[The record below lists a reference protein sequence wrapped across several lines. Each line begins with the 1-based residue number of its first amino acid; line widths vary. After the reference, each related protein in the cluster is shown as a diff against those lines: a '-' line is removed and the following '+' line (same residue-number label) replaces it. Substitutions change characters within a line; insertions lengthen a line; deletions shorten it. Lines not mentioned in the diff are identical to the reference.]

1 MTPQSELGKVVGE
14 ILSKA
19 SGTSYWDNPF
29 QVTSVKVS
37 LSFTDLKFYPNPTPG
52 LLGRCETLQ
61 RKSEDDISTQ
71 TVGVIAK
78 LPVEIPSCLQC
89 EFAESFYSL
98 FKQSKVLLQNVVVST
113 FQEFHSISDIN
124 NVIAHCSRVSKTIIR
139 TSRIRI
145 RDLMLIKVC

>member
-1 MTPQSELGKVVGE
+1 M
-14 ILSKA
+14 
-19 SGTSYWDNPF
+19 
-29 QVTSVKVS
+29 
-37 LSFTDLKFYPNPTPG
+37 
-52 LLGRCETLQ
+52 Q

-71 TVGVIAK
+71 TIGVIAK